1 MAVPV
6 RQALKT
12 EEQGCQSWVWTNV
25 RKWGEYSEAM
35 NTGQKKENVSKHS
48 SKAAKQSSG
57 GNERLIA
64 VAFDKEIS
72 QGNWEMILRDQRE
85 IMSI

>member
-1 MAVPV
+1 
-6 RQALKT
+6 
-12 EEQGCQSWVWTNV
+12 
-25 RKWGEYSEAM
+25 M
-35 NTGQKKENVSKHS
+35 NIGQKKKKWKQAQQS
-48 SKAAKQSSG
+48 SKQSSG

-85 IMSI
+85 TMSI

>member
-1 MAVPV
+1 
-6 RQALKT
+6 
-12 EEQGCQSWVWTNV
+12 
-25 RKWGEYSEAM
+25 M

>member
-1 MAVPV
+1 
-6 RQALKT
+6 
-12 EEQGCQSWVWTNV
+12 
-25 RKWGEYSEAM
+25 M
-35 NTGQKKENVSKHS
+35 NIGQKKKNGSKHS

-64 VAFDKEIS
+64 AAFDKEKS

-85 IMSI
+85 TMSI